1 MHHVTH
7 KSLSILQRLF
17 IGETQSDDVPLATLQ
32 HARKQSATS
41 QKSTDKET
49 DGHL

>member
-1 MHHVTH
+1 MHHVTN
-7 KSLSILQRLF
+7 KSLNFLQRLF
-17 IGETQSDDVPLATLQ
+17 IGDKQSDDVPLAPLQ
-32 HARKQSATS
+32 HARKHSATL

>member
-1 MHHVTH
+1 MNHFAN
-7 KSLSILQRLF
+7 KSLSLLQRLF
-17 IGETQSDDVPLATLQ
+17 IGDTQSDDVPLTTLR
-32 HARKQSATS
+32 HARKQSGTL